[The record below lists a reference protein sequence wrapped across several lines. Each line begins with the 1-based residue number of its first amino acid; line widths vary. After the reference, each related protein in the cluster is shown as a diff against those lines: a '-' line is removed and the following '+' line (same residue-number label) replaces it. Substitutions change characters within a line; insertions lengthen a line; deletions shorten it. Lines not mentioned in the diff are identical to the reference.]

1 MKKILKSELTPQL
14 VKHQE
19 ATLQLFNIQRD
30 IVSPVTSFS
39 MSLLPESYRLFPFS
53 PLPMPSFLQIMKT
66 EFVEHQKSVDTT
78 LYKP

>member
-30 IVSPVTSFS
+30 PLWPSLPSNVSASEAHRPSCFS
-39 MSLLPESYRLFPFS
+39 TL
-53 PLPMPSFLQIMKT
+53 PLPSVLQIMKT
-66 EFVEHQKSVDTT
+66 EFVEHQKSVDMM
-78 LYKP
+78 LCKP